1 MILDVTTD
9 YKRITT
15 GDSSPSLALPPT
27 WEPMHALEGALT
39 ETLYIYR
46 PTVEKAFRFVESPVF
61 ISVGLGLGYNE
72 ILIACESLKQQKTVG
87 EILSYEA
94 VSFLTENF
102 ANWLTRKESVL
113 ADIYQEV
120 LSGLAKTYGLE
131 ATAIQSHLEELWH
144 SGKLKILGRLEES
157 ETRPAHGILFDAFS
171 KKTSPEL
178 WDENFL
184 DHFFK
189 DATQPACFVSTYAC
203 SGVLKRALRKNNFTL
218 NIIKGYAKKKE
229 STFAERK

>member
-1 MILDVTTD
+1 MILNVTTD

-15 GDSSPSLALPPT
+15 GDNSPSLALPPT

-39 ETLYIYR
+39 ETLYIYK
-46 PTVEKAFRFVESPVF
+46 PTVEKTFQFVENPVF

-72 ILIACESLKQQKTVG
+72 ILIACESLKQQKPVG

-102 ANWLTRKESVL
+102 ANWLTQKESVL
-113 ADIYQEV
+113 ADIYQEI
-120 LSGLAKTYGLE
+120 LTSFAKIYDLDE
-131 ATAIQSHLEELWH
+131 SQLKSHLLDLWN

-157 ETRPAHGILFDAFS
+157 ETRAAHGILFDAFS

-184 DHFFK
+184 DHFFR
-189 DATQPACFVSTYAC
+189 DATQPICFVSTYAC

-229 STFAERK
+229 STFAERG